1 MQHFTFDI
9 TQVQDLP
16 FLLLFFSHCT
26 VFCDAATQPRSWPP
40 LSWVFKVTQNDA
52 PHSVGLI
59 WTSDQLVAETPTSGH
74 TTLTTEKLPCPRRG
88 TNPQSQQVSGRKN
101 YALHCAATG
110 TGHCMFTPIFFL
122 QGEVNIDELL
132 IYVSEFML
140 ETKHETE
147 ILRNLTTWNYDTLK
161 CVSFISFFSCPSL
174 ISVSPSKWPFDLS
187 FRIER
192 ISHLV

>member
-1 MQHFTFDI
+1 MASSFMSFQSHTKRRTTFGRTYLDEWSACCRDPYLRTHNTHNRKTSMPPAGYEPTI
-9 TQVQDLP
+9 SAGERPQELR
-16 FLLLFFSHCT
+16 LALCSHR
-26 VFCDAATQPRSWPP
+26 DRP
-40 LSWVFKVTQNDA
+40 LHVYPK
-52 PHSVGLI
+52 
-59 WTSDQLVAETPTSGH
+59 
-74 TTLTTEKLPCPRRG
+74 
-88 TNPQSQQVSGRKN
+88 
-101 YALHCAATG
+101 
-110 TGHCMFTPIFFL
+110 FFL
-122 QGEVNIDELL
+122 QGEVNVDELL

-174 ISVSPSKWPFDLS
+174 ISVSPSQWPFDLS